1 MSGGVKGNTP
11 WPAARLKRTTGC
23 VHNEAPTSAK
33 LATNREL
40 QRLRMGVERDVEII
54 IGFIQVGTINERSDG
69 SGPMRVP
76 VIMAHS
82 FSVIPIP
89 NDLVADVI
97 SAVKYRMCSAQS
109 DELL

>member
-23 VHNEAPTSAK
+23 VHNEAPTPAK

-54 IGFIQVGTINERSDG
+54 IGFIQVGTIDERSDG
-69 SGPMRVP
+69 VHVSYDKMESYLLPYGN
-76 VIMAHS
+76 A
-82 FSVIPIP
+82 
-89 NDLVADVI
+89 DALAVARNLDAKVTT
-97 SAVKYRMCSAQS
+97 
-109 DELL
+109 LLRECAS